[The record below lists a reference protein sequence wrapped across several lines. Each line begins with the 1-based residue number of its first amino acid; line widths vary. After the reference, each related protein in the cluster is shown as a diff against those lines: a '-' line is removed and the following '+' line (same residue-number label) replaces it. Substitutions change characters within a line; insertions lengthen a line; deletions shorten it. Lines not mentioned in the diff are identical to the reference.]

1 MSSWT
6 LPSPRSCASALVGRE
21 RTQARA
27 HPSGGGKH
35 CSAEDNDDELGLAAG
50 PGFFKH
56 LFEGSA
62 CRLVTDIER
71 GSCRT
76 QRFAGDEP
84 KGKARFRRR
93 QAVLNLQ
100 WRDVPVEYH
109 SSTCRSQNG
118 TQPAAMEGKPY
129 NLVSAG
135 INSLLILLAKR
146 DAHNARKSPA
156 RRSND
161 CVRAGLVECCAI
173 SVRRRKNS
181 GRSQGRGHVCVMR
194 SLQPCRRWP
203 KGWH

>member
-1 MSSWT
+1 MRWSVS
-6 LPSPRSCASALVGRE
+6 RRE
-21 RTQARA
+21 RAQARA

-129 NLVSAG
+129 NLVSAD
-135 INSLLILLAKR
+135 INSLLIPLPSGML
-146 DAHNARKSPA
+146 NARKSPA
-156 RRSND
+156 RHSND
-161 CVRAGLVECCAI
+161 CVQAGLVECCSI
-173 SVRRRKNS
+173 SVRRLTGS
-181 GRSQGRGHVCVMR
+181 GRSQGRVT
-194 SLQPCRRWP
+194 LA
-203 KGWH
+203 

>member
-1 MSSWT
+1 M
-6 LPSPRSCASALVGRE
+6 RHGACAAPHVPARGPLSALGGSRPGGTSRPARRPPRVLNEVVCLKGRE
-21 RTQARA
+21 RAQARA

-35 CSAEDNDDELGLAAG
+35 CSAEDDDDELGLAAG

-100 WRDVPVEYH
+100 WRDVPIEYH
-109 SSTCRSQNG
+109 SSTCRSRNG
-118 TQPAAMEGKPY
+118 TQPAAMKGKPY
-129 NLVSAG
+129 NLVSAD
-135 INSLLILLAKR
+135 INSLLIPLPAGCSRQGSHQPDAAMIASRLA
-146 DAHNARKSPA
+146 
-156 RRSND
+156 
-161 CVRAGLVECCAI
+161 
-173 SVRRRKNS
+173 
-181 GRSQGRGHVCVMR
+181 
-194 SLQPCRRWP
+194 
-203 KGWH
+203 